1 MIGGIAGIGVAG
13 KYPFKNIVRYA
24 LPPMAKGGIVS
35 APMAALIGEGGEP
48 EAVAPLSKLNGMI
61 ANAVIDAMRV
71 MGANNNNSGGDINL
85 YLDGRQFARIIKPHL
100 DREVKRIGTNVR
112 LQGI

>member
-1 MIGGIAGIGVAG
+1 
-13 KYPFKNIVRYA
+13 
-24 LPPMAKGGIVS
+24 
-35 APMAALIGEGGEP
+35 
-48 EAVAPLSKLNGMI
+48 
-61 ANAVIDAMRV
+61 